1 MIVSIQISVI
11 KLGNLII
18 VYYTYNREMVYVWER
33 ERESANVYIRMRE
46 KEDVVNEKKGDGE
59 IEIDDVCKRRRMF
72 WETLYPIQW
81 K

>member
-1 MIVSIQISVI
+1 M
-11 KLGNLII
+11 
-18 VYYTYNREMVYVWER
+18 WER

>member
-1 MIVSIQISVI
+1 MC
-11 KLGNLII
+11 II
-18 VYYTYNREMVYVWER
+18 PIIEKWCTCGKER
-33 ERESANVYIRMRE
+33 ERANVYIRMRE